1 MLSYITKTI
10 MAMLFAA
17 VAVFENTMPFAFVL
31 LFAIVIDCLSA
42 YDLNRRLARQHP
54 GKVSGKFQ
62 SNYAMKMA
70 LTFLQVYSVVVLLY
84 LVDTILLAGVMD
96 LKLSNI
102 AASIFC
108 GIQLW
113 SILEN
118 LSSAN
123 GAGWARLAQR
133 ILVDKTKRHLNI
145 DLNEISDTNNNAD
158 ADSMQQEDFPGYPN
172 PRI

>member
-1 MLSYITKTI
+1 MLSYLTKTVT
-10 MAMLFAA
+10 AMLFAA
-17 VAVFENTMPFAFVL
+17 VAVFENTLPFAVVL
-31 LFAIVIDCLSA
+31 LFAILIDCASA
-42 YDLNRRLARQHP
+42 YDLNRRLARQYP

-84 LVDTILLAGVMD
+84 LVDSIILAGVMD
-96 LKLSNI
+96 MKLSNI
-102 AASIFC
+102 ASAIFC

-123 GAGWARLAQR
+123 GASWARIAQK

-145 DLNEISDTNNNAD
+145 DLNEISDTNAVAD
-158 ADSMQQEDFPGYPN
+158 ANGMQQEDCPSK
-172 PRI
+172 

>member
-42 YDLNRRLARQHP
+42 YDLNRRLARQYP

-123 GAGWARLAQR
+123 GAGWARIAQK

-145 DLNEISDTNNNAD
+145 DLDEKYINDTAD
-158 ADSMQQEDFPGYPN
+158 DSSNVVQQ
-172 PRI
+172 